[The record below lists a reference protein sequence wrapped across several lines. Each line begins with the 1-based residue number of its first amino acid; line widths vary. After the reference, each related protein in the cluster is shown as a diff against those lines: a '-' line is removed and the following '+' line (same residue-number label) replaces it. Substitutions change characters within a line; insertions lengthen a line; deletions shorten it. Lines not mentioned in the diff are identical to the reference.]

1 MSQIDKLDAENLI
14 SVGWLCCRAIHQIE
28 ATPTVGRRIK
38 NSSRGDRLHRTK
50 SVEPSDRA
58 IPLSFIFMAAIVVHL
73 PLLLMKLP
81 LKSYDTNFHIFFAS
95 HYVNHWFDPW
105 NVKWYAGFSQATY
118 PPLPQQW
125 VALLSRITG
134 LDMAYMAVQFAAI
147 LLLALGVY
155 RFSLLWVSPRAAS
168 FAALASIFLGSE
180 SFLVYSA
187 GQLGTTSAAPLYL
200 NALPFLFEWV
210 RYGSWRSFIK
220 CVALFAAAAAAHHA
234 TLLFGSLFF
243 AVPVLALALLDRQG
257 GERISASAF
266 VFRTTAVTIVVGAAI
281 AVVLLPFW
289 IALIHYPVT
298 QTPIPH
304 PSRANYILSPQWG
317 LNYFVVPYG
326 ALILALPLIVLR
338 GSMIPRLRPLL
349 FGFWLAFL
357 VGLGG
362 TTPVGHLLLGRAFE
376 VLTMERFSYWA
387 TLLALPFVGLLATE
401 LIDRFRMPA
410 IVGLTIGAA
419 LSCGLAVAWATYR
432 PADASDFKVDS
443 VASWLNR
450 DGHDRYRY
458 VTLGFGNKISRLAVL
473 TNASSVDG
481 EWNSGRMLPELTQHG
496 AGALTSSKY
505 FGKQGL
511 DALRAILDHAD
522 RYGLKWVLLR
532 DPYYEPLLSFA
543 GWRRVDDLEDKTITV
558 WSKEGVPPATPLN
571 APQIPPHW
579 QALMW
584 GTLPIGSSLLALLVV
599 LIPEKN
605 RRRNEK
611 EVQPTPAYD
620 DLIAGRAVS

>member
-1 MSQIDKLDAENLI
+1 MERIDSAAP
-14 SVGWLCCRAIHQIE
+14 STRA
-28 ATPTVGRRIK
+28 
-38 NSSRGDRLHRTK
+38 L
-50 SVEPSDRA
+50 
-58 IPLSFIFMAAIVVHL
+58 PLSFIFMAATVVHL

-81 LKSYDTNFHIFFAS
+81 LKSYDANFHIFFAS
-95 HYVNHWFDPW
+95 HYVHHWFDPW

-125 VALLSRITG
+125 VALISRITG

-155 RFSLLWVSPRAAS
+155 RFSRLWVSPRAAS
-168 FAALASIFLGSE
+168 FAALASIFVGSE

-200 NALPFLFEWV
+200 NALPYLFEWV
-210 RYGSWRSFIK
+210 RHGSWRSFLK
-220 CVALFAAAAAAHHA
+220 GVVLFAAAAAAHHA

-243 AVPVLALALLDRQG
+243 AVPVLALAVLDRQD
-257 GERISASAF
+257 GERVSTPAFIARTVAIS
-266 VFRTTAVTIVVGAAI
+266 VVAGVAI
-281 AVVLLPFW
+281 AAVLLPFW

-317 LNYFVVPYG
+317 LNYFVIPYG
-326 ALILALPLIVLR
+326 ALIFALPFIVLR
-338 GSMIPRLRPLL
+338 GSMTTRLRPLL
-349 FGFWLAFL
+349 LGFWLAFL

-401 LIDRFRMPA
+401 LIDRYRVRA
-410 IVGLTIGAA
+410 AVGLTIAAA
-419 LSCGLAVAWATYR
+419 LSCSLAVAWATYR
-432 PADASDFKVDS
+432 PADAEDFKVDA

-450 DGHDRYRY
+450 DGHDNYRY
-458 VTLGFGNKISRLAVL
+458 ITLGFGNKIARLAVL
-473 TNASSVDG
+473 TDASSVDG

-496 AGALTSSKY
+496 SGALTSSKY
-505 FGKQGL
+505 FGKPGI

-522 RYGLKWVLLR
+522 RYGLKWVFLK

-558 WSKEGVPPATPLN
+558 WSRDGVPPATPVN

-579 QALMW
+579 QGLMW
-584 GTLPIGSSLLALLVV
+584 GTLPFGSSILAILVV
-599 LIPEKN
+599 LIPEK
-605 RRRNEK
+605 RRSRSGEK
-611 EVQPTPAYD
+611 QISSIYD
-620 DLIAGRAVS
+620 DLVPGRMVS